1 MKKAIIV
8 LCVLLCASAVFAGSV
23 TLQAG
28 FSTLGA
34 NAGAAYR
41 IDDVTKV
48 GINASAA
55 MGNSIDWIGSDFRLI
70 FGQGFVSF
78 DVLKSESNDLDMR
91 IGLAYLRM
99 GEKYYT
105 DEGENMNFIDAAC
118 VTFGIQY
125 THWFG
130 EKRAHGIYVGTDIP
144 LGGYAG
150 NNGFTE
156 NASPFFGSLS
166 SAETTL
172 GVFAATLRFGYAF
185 QF

>member
-1 MKKAIIV
+1 MKKAFFV
-8 LCVLLCASAVFAGSV
+8 LCVLVCASAVFAGSV

-28 FSTLGA
+28 FSILGA

-41 IDDVTKV
+41 VDDITKV
-48 GINASAA
+48 GISASAA
-55 MGNSIDWIGSDFRLI
+55 MGSSIEWIDSGFSLI

-91 IGLAYLRM
+91 IGVSYLRM
-99 GEKYYT
+99 GERYYT
-105 DEGENMNFIDAAC
+105 EDGGYMNYLDAVCA
-118 VTFGIQY
+118 TFGIQY

-130 EKRAHGIYVGTDIP
+130 EKRAHGIYVGTDLP

-150 NNGFTE
+150 RNGFTE
-156 NASPFFGSLS
+156 DAGPFFGPLS
-166 SAETTL
+166 SEATL
-172 GVFAATLRFGYAF
+172 GVMVASLRFGYAF